1 MYCPSGF
8 RTYPLFFEEACYEQT
23 TYDAFGWLSSGS
35 AAHGACQHDR
45 LHPGL
50 VDEHLARG
58 ETVFVDFF
66 APWCSTCRAQDRVVE
81 ELRGANSAYDS
92 AMTFIR
98 VDWDTYGT
106 GELAQRLQIP
116 RRSTLVVL
124 RGDEEL
130 GRIVAGTSQGDIQAL
145 MDLGLS

>member
-1 MYCPSGF
+1 MN
-8 RTYPLFFEEACYEQT
+8 RRHMMLLA
-23 TYDAFGWLSSGS
+23 GS
-35 AAHGACQHDR
+35 ALVLPRMGLASMIDYT
-45 LHPGL
+45 PGL